1 MPDTE
6 SDQMAKRRALL
17 TDAEREIL
25 AGERD
30 VKDNYRYSV
39 ESRVRTR
46 IRDELAEDVDTL
58 RTHYPEIFDDMADVV
73 CKGASQF
80 TARDDQKIVSYGPRS
95 GFEDGYVLDV
105 VTQEHGKVTIE
116 FPEEAMYG
124 LWTEVQHTPWPDRT
138 EEQEEA
144 GELRQKL
151 VDLAQGA
158 DADML
163 RDALD
168 ALDPHWQER

>member
-1 MPDTE
+1 MADTASE
-6 SDQMAKRRALL
+6 QMAKRRALL

-46 IRDELAEDVDTL
+46 IRDELPRDVSTL
-58 RTHYPEIFDDMADVV
+58 EEYYPELFGELHDVV
-73 CKGASQF
+73 CDTAPEF
-80 TARDDQKIVSYGPRS
+80 VARDDIDVVTYGPSSRLD
-95 GFEDGYVLDV
+95 DGYVLDV
-105 VTQEHGKVTIE
+105 GTEDGGRVDIHL
-116 FPEEAMYG
+116 PEDAMYS
-124 LWTEVQHTPWPDRT
+124 LWTEVQHSPWPDT
-138 EEQEEA
+138 LPEQDEA
-144 GELRQKL
+144 AELRGEL
-151 VDLAQGA
+151 VDRAMGA

-168 ALDPHWQER
+168 ALDDQRA